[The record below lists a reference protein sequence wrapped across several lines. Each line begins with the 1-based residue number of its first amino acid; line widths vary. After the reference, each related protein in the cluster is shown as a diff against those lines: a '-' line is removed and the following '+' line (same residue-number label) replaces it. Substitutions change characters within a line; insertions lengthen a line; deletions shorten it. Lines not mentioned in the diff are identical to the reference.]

1 MSHVRSEFNFK
12 ELFERLEEIESTG
25 LSGSCISM
33 SPVLRNK
40 HSDLIYQISILIP
53 KIVDYES
60 YIDSIPHGKT
70 IDELSN
76 MNDERKAGY
85 LNEVIR
91 QYISLSDMGS
101 NLDALITRY
110 RHVKNQ
116 KDSYNRAWLVKAMK
130 GNEEKI
136 RKISRSIKNYVNETK
151 PSIAWLREYFFDHGP
166 KGGHLTVTSLFTY
179 IQSNHYQYSEL
190 LLAYINSAPKDM
202 ITSIQEKLIKTSKK
216 SFELNDVLMQLSPKT
231 LSPTELLNI
240 TACDDRN
247 MELTVKIIDRYKD
260 AGLEFDILNAIT
272 PDSLQSFDYMVNQG
286 YDKTEDTN
294 VCVSRICQLPSTPG
308 MIDKR
313 KHTLMAFMQK
323 GRKLSCPSV
332 VSMFCISNNA
342 PELFDYLLSIR
353 AFGDL
358 NKNTDRLIDIISDI
372 MKYEEFN
379 YFDYLERYYI
389 IHADPLESLKDKM
402 DSYPTLRGAYSN
414 EAYDWLKDTIKQ
426 IKADDYTIK

>member
-12 ELFERLEEIESTG
+12 ELFEKLEDIEATG
-25 LSGSCISM
+25 LSGSGIST
-33 SPVLRNK
+33 SPVLGSW
-40 HSDLIYQISILIP
+40 HSNVIRQINILIP
-53 KIVDYES
+53 KILDYES
-60 YIDSIPHGKT
+60 FIDSIPQGKT
-70 IDELSN
+70 IEEL
-76 MNDERKAGY
+76 MVMDDERKAGY

-101 NLDALITRY
+101 NIEVLIAKY

-116 KDSYNRAWLVKAMK
+116 KDSYNRAWLIKAMK
-130 GNEEKI
+130 GKDEKI

-151 PSIAWLREYFFDHGP
+151 PSIAWLREYFYEHGP
-166 KGGHLTVTSLFTY
+166 KGGHLTVTSLFSF
-179 IQSNHYQYSEL
+179 IQSTHYQYSEL
-190 LLAYINSAPKDM
+190 LLAYINAAPKDM
-202 ITSIQEKLIKTSKK
+202 VTSIQEKLIKTSKK
-216 SFELNDVLMQLSPKT
+216 SFELNDMLIQLSPRT

-240 TACDDRN
+240 TACDDRHIS
-247 MELTVKIIDRYKD
+247 LTKKIVDRYKD

-272 PDSLQSFDYMVNQG
+272 PDSLKSFDYMISQG

-308 MIDKR
+308 MIDRR
-313 KHTLMAFMQK
+313 KHTLMSFMQK

-358 NKNTDRLIDIISDI
+358 NNNTSLLIDIVSDI
-372 MKYEEFN
+372 MKFDRYD

-389 IHADPLESLKDKM
+389 IHADSLEDFKDKI
-402 DSYPTLRGAYSN
+402 DSYPTLKGAYSN
-414 EAYDWLKDTIKQ
+414 EAYDWLKRTIKQ
-426 IKADDYTIK
+426 INADDYTIK

>member
-12 ELFERLEEIESTG
+12 ELFAKLEDIEATG
-25 LSGSCISM
+25 ISGSGIST
-33 SPVLRNK
+33 SPLLRSK
-40 HSDLIYQISILIP
+40 HSEIIQKINLLIP
-53 KIVDYES
+53 KILDYES
-60 YIDSIPHGKT
+60 FIDSIPHGKT
-70 IDELSN
+70 IDELSA
-76 MNDERKAGY
+76 MDDERKAGY

-91 QYISLSDMGS
+91 QYITLSDMGT
-101 NLDALITRY
+101 NLEALNTRY
-110 RHVKNQ
+110 RHIKNQ
-116 KDSYNRAWLVKAMK
+116 KDSYNRAWLIKAMK
-130 GNEEKI
+130 GKDEKI
-136 RKISRSIKNYVNETK
+136 RKISHSIKNYVGETK
-151 PSIAWLREYFFDHGP
+151 PSIAWLREYFYEHGP
-166 KGGHLTVTSLFTY
+166 KGGNLTVTSLFTF
-179 IQSNHYQYSEL
+179 IKSNHFQYSEL
-190 LLAYINSAPKDM
+190 LLAYINAAPKDM
-202 ITSIQEKLIKTSKK
+202 VTSIQEKLIKTSKK
-216 SFELNDVLMQLSPKT
+216 SFELNDMLMQLSPRT

-294 VCVSRICQLPSTPG
+294 VCVSRICQLPSTLG

-332 VSMFCISNNA
+332 VSMFCISNDA

-358 NKNTDRLIDIISDI
+358 NKNMDLLIDIVSDI
-372 MKYEEFN
+372 MKYEKFE

-389 IHADPLESLKDKM
+389 IHADPLEDFKDKI

-414 EAYDWLKDTIKQ
+414 KAYDWLKDMIKQ
-426 IKADDYTIK
+426 INADDYTIK